1 MSSRRL
7 SLLAQQVFWVALLVV
22 PLVFS
27 TRSFEAFLTVK
38 QFLAAS
44 LLGLGACLFFG
55 ACASGGARLPRS
67 LLAYAL
73 LALTLELWVST
84 IHAHRVPAAF
94 FSFLALVPFGAGLV
108 FCTSVATSPIFR
120 RVSRTVIL
128 STSAVAA
135 TYGLLQYLQL
145 DPLAYFL
152 DLWVRT
158 EGKRS
163 IFSTFGNPNFLAEF
177 LVLSFP
183 LALAARC
190 ASRSELARAM
200 LIRLLVLDV
209 VAIVACGSRGVW
221 AGLILST
228 GLFVVLTWA
237 RCPSYREQVRRAV
250 LAIALVGSVG
260 TGLMVAFGSH
270 SDESVGTRVR
280 MLGNELGISGQ
291 ARLLAWRTAFEEMI
305 PRTPVS
311 EGLLALAGQ
320 HLRPDQP
327 PLPISPWLGS
337 GLGSFYLDFLDARGR
352 YFARIPPV
360 IYRDVVGALNY
371 DRLHNEYLQV
381 LVEGGLLGALIVV
394 VFLAAGPVVFLRR
407 LRTDTESRKLERIG
421 AFCAFAGP
429 AAQAFVS
436 FPAHLAST
444 AIAVIFVLGCVL
456 SPSEDEEPW
465 AEPAGEGRPAGLALI
480 LAGLVATVGISVLL
494 RPFLA
499 DIARKEVEST
509 SSGLALEFDR
519 ESVEAGLRLEPLN
532 GPLHFALAKEAYTR
546 RDYPMAER
554 EAHLALEGIN
564 DVSLHSLLGIASLSQ
579 GKYDEA
585 RRHLNDAAT
594 MSGGDPQV
602 LYYQALAASS
612 AGAKADAIRELEEL
626 LQDHS
631 SFVDAWL
638 LLGDLHAKAG
648 EFDEALPCF
657 LEATGADPKSAKAWF
672 LLALTQHELGRMD
685 EAKASL
691 AKTLELDPNNAR
703 AAQLKRILDGEP

>member
-7 SLLAQQVFWVALLVV
+7 SLIAQQVFWVALLVV
-22 PLVFS
+22 PVVFS

-38 QFLAAS
+38 QFLAS
-44 LLGLGACLFFG
+44 SFLWLGACMFFG
-55 ACASGGARLPRS
+55 ACARGGARLPRS
-67 LLAYAL
+67 ILAYAL
-73 LALTLELWVST
+73 LALILELLIST
-84 IHAHRVPAAF
+84 IHAQRLPAAV
-94 FSFLALVPFGAGLV
+94 FSFFTIVPFGVGLV
-108 FCTSVATSPIFR
+108 FCTSAASSPTFR

-128 STSAVAA
+128 SASAVGAV
-135 TYGLLQYLQL
+135 YGLLQYLQL

-190 ASRSELARAM
+190 ASTSELARAM
-200 LIRLLVLDV
+200 LIRLLILDV

-221 AGLILST
+221 VGLIVST
-228 GLFVVLTWA
+228 GLFVVLTWL
-237 RCPSYREQVRRAV
+237 RCPAYRKQVRRAA
-250 LAIALVGSVG
+250 LAIVLVGAAG
-260 TGLMVAFGSH
+260 TALMVAFGST
-270 SDESVGTRVR
+270 SDEAVGARVR
-280 MLGNELGISGQ
+280 MLGNELGISGR

-320 HLRPDQP
+320 HLRPEQP
-327 PLPISPWLGS
+327 RLPISPWLGS

-352 YFARIPPV
+352 YFARIPPA
-360 IYRDVVGALNY
+360 IYRDVVGAMNY

-381 LVEGGLLGALIVV
+381 LVEGGLLGAVIVV
-394 VFLAAGPVVFLRR
+394 AVLLAGPVVFLRR
-407 LRTDTESRKLERIG
+407 LRTDTEPRKLERIG

-456 SPSEDEEPW
+456 SPSEDDEPW
-465 AEPAGEGRPAGLALI
+465 AESATEGKPAGLALI
-480 LAGLVATVGISVLL
+480 VAALIATVGISVLI

-509 SSGLALEFDR
+509 SNGLALEFDR
-519 ESVEAGLRLEPLN
+519 ESVDAGLRLEPLN

-546 RDYPMAER
+546 RDYAMAER
-554 EAHLALEGIN
+554 EANLALQGIN
-564 DVSLHSLLGIASLSQ
+564 DVSLHSLLGIACLSQ
-579 GKYDEA
+579 GKFDEA
-585 RRHLNDAAT
+585 RKHLNDAAT
-594 MSGGDPQV
+594 MSGGDPQI
-602 LYYQALAASS
+602 LYYKALAAASS
-612 AGAKADAIRELEEL
+612 GVRADALRDLEAL
-626 LQDHS
+626 LRDHS
-631 SFVDAWL
+631 GFAEAWL
-638 LLGDLHAKAG
+638 LLGDLHAKAR
-648 EFDEALPCF
+648 EFDKALPCF
-657 LEATGADPKSAKAWF
+657 LEATGADPNSAKAWF
-672 LLALTQHELGRMD
+672 LLALTQHELGRMS

-703 AAQLKRILDGEP
+703 AAQLKRILDGQP